1 MERQPH
7 GAPGLT
13 GAFVTNAF
21 YRDITRLYRVAM
33 TLEKFNQREDAL
45 FDFSGGSYTVQRETY
60 MHTRA
65 RMFYC

>member
-1 MERQPH
+1 
-7 GAPGLT
+7 
-13 GAFVTNAF
+13 
-21 YRDITRLYRVAM
+21 M
-33 TLEKFNQREDAL
+33 TLEKFHQREDAL